1 MARSAELSLAEGTCL
16 VLVVQGT
23 EHGWAIGSLLA
34 PDAELGSIWSL
45 SRPLTYRAIEQL
57 VERGLITRTGTVEGR
72 GRDRSVLRAT
82 AAGRRAAES
91 WWSTPVTHLRDL
103 RTELLMKL
111 ALRRRAGQ
119 SVTELLDTQE
129 RVLEPALDALTNHA
143 RAHSFDAVV
152 SLWREENA
160 RAVRRFLRQVRTL
173 GDPDARGASGAS
185 GDVRISA
192 RNQLRVTIDTV
203 THGGVMA
210 SVKASLP
217 DGQRLTAAITSD
229 AADDLD
235 LAAGDDVL
243 MIVKATE
250 IIVAKP
256 PDSTAKPPDSTAKPP
271 DSTAKRPERAGR
283 R

>member
-16 VLVVQGT
+16 VLVTQGT

-34 PDAELGSIWSL
+34 ADAELGSIWTL

-57 VERGLITRTGTVEGR
+57 VDRGLITRSGTEEGR
-72 GRDRSVLRAT
+72 GRDRSILRAT
-82 AAGRRAAES
+82 AAGRRAAAA
-91 WWSTPVTHLRDL
+91 WLNTPVAHLRDL

-111 ALRRRAGQ
+111 VLRRRGGQ
-119 SVTELLDTQE
+119 PVADLLDAQE
-129 RVLEPALDALTNHA
+129 RALEPALEALTS
-143 RAHSFDAVV
+143 RGRGRDTDAVV
-152 SLWREENA
+152 SMWREENA
-160 RAVRRFLRQVRTL
+160 RAVRRFLRQARHL
-173 GDPDARGASGAS
+173 GEGTSPGAPTP

-192 RNQLRVTIDTV
+192 RNQLRVTIDSV

-210 SVKASLP
+210 SVKAALP

-235 LAAGDDVL
+235 LAPGDEVL

-250 IIVAKP
+250 IIVAKAP
-256 PDSTAKPPDSTAKPP
+256 GA
-271 DSTAKRPERAGR
+271 
-283 R
+283 

>member
-16 VLVVQGT
+16 VLVTQGA

-34 PDAELGSIWSL
+34 PEAELGSIWTL
-45 SRPLTYRAIEQL
+45 SRPLTYRALEQL
-57 VERGLITRTGTVEGR
+57 VERGLITRSGTVEGR
-72 GRDRSVLRAT
+72 GRDRSLLRPT

-91 WWSTPVTHLRDL
+91 WLSAPVAHLRDL

-111 ALRRRAGQ
+111 VLRRRAGQ
-119 SVTELLDTQE
+119 SVAELLDAQE
-129 RVLEPALDALTNHA
+129 RALEPALEALTNRA
-143 RAHSFDAVV
+143 RALPADAVV

-160 RAVRRFLRQVRTL
+160 RAVRRFLRQ
-173 GDPDARGASGAS
+173 ARSLGASSDGHATGGGT

-192 RNQLRVTIDTV
+192 RNQLRVTIDAV

-210 SVKASLP
+210 SVKAALP

-235 LAAGDDVL
+235 LAPGDDVL

-250 IIVAKP
+250 IIVAKA
-256 PDSTAKPPDSTAKPP
+256 PDIATKT
-271 DSTAKRPERAGR
+271 PERGTR
-283 R
+283 S